1 VSGLTSRS
9 RREHV
14 WAALVDQVAADGARL
29 LQQIDAVAGPH
40 ARVVTGG
47 GWAQSAWFAA
57 AKRRHLPDVTATT
70 LPQPGRTAPPCWRCR
85 RPGRPTA
92 RAAVPPLSP

>member
-1 VSGLTSRS
+1 MRGLTSRS

-14 WAALVDQVAADGARL
+14 WSALVDRVAADGADL
-29 LQQIDAVAGPH
+29 LRQIDAVAGPH

-47 GWAQSAWFAA
+47 GWAQSTWFEA

-70 LPQPGRTAPPCWRCR
+70 LPQPGTH
-85 RPGRPTA
+85 G
-92 RAAVPPLSP
+92 AAVLALAALDQG